1 LYSAPMMQVMDQ
13 SPPTVGILG
22 AGQLARM
29 TYQASI
35 PLGIRLSVLAEHARD
50 PAALI
55 AASVACGSP
64 HSLESVTAFA
74 AGCDVLTFDHELVDT
89 SILHTLEEAGQ
100 RVCPTAATVAI
111 AQDKRQQRALFSQ
124 YGFPVPA
131 YRPVHDVGHLLD
143 FANDF
148 GWPIVVKARRGGYDG
163 RGVWILDGSA
173 AASGLIARTASAG
186 IELLVEEWVPIECE
200 IAVLVARRISGEAVV
215 YPVVE
220 TVQRNGIC
228 HELLAPARVEAAVA
242 AEARRLALEVAN
254 AVGVI
259 GVMAL
264 ELFVSDGRLLVNEIA
279 ARPHNSGHYSIEGCV
294 TSQFEQ
300 HLRAVLDWP
309 LGAVDLVA
317 PAVATVNVLGGSD
330 GFDPAH
336 RLRHALALPGIH
348 VHLYGKSPRP
358 GRKLGHVTALDQ
370 TVGRARE
377 RAATAAARLGGTALV
392 EVPT

>member
-1 LYSAPMMQVMDQ
+1 MYSAPMMQVMDQ

-35 PLGIRLSVLAEHARD
+35 PLGIRLSVLGEHPQD

-55 AASVACGSP
+55 AANVTCGSP
-64 HSLESVTAFA
+64 RSLETVTAFA

-100 RVCPTAATVAI
+100 RVFPTAATVAI
-111 AQDKRQQRALFSQ
+111 AQDKRQQRAHFSQ
-124 YGFPVPA
+124 YGFPVPEF
-131 YRPVHDVGHLLD
+131 RPIRHLEDLVD
-143 FANDF
+143 FANDY
-148 GWPIVVKARRGGYDG
+148 GWPIVAKARRGGYDG

-173 AASGLIARTASAG
+173 AARDLIAHTDAAG

-200 IAVLVARRISGEAVV
+200 IAVLVARRVSGEAVV
-215 YPVVE
+215 YPAVE
-220 TVQRNGIC
+220 TIQRNGIC
-228 HELLAPARVEAAVA
+228 HELLVPARVAADVA
-242 AEARRLALEVAN
+242 AAARELALGVAD
-254 AVGVI
+254 AVGAI

-317 PAVATVNVLGGSD
+317 PAVATVNVLGGAD
-330 GFDPAH
+330 GSNPAQH
-336 RLRHALALPGIH
+336 LRDALAIPGVH

-392 EVPT
+392 EVPS